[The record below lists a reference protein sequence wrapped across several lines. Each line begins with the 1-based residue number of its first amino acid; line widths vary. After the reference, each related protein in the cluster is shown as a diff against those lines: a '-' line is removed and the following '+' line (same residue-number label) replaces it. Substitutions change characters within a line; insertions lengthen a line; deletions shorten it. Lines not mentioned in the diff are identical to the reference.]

1 MDFHIGYFKRYVK
14 VWINNN
20 QDMKEACETLR
31 KVSKLTLWCTGI
43 ENGVQKGD
51 EVVQKPDQ
59 MMRVSAVQEH
69 SNVITLK
76 NKVHPSKN

>member
-20 QDMKEACETLR
+20 QDSKEACETLR

-76 NKVHPSKN
+76 NKVRPSKN